1 MGCVDRSERCFTCEE
16 TINNCSG
23 HFGHIELAQPVYHI
37 GFIKTVKK
45 ILECVCHKCARFRLL
60 PDDQRYKKLQHV
72 KDKFSYCWNFAKTKL
87 VCEYQDCETQLLPLR
102 RIGKD
107 IFYLPR
113 DKKANRIQLSASD
126 AREILE
132 RITDETCRLIG
143 LNPENA
149 RPEWM
154 IITVLPVPPPCVRPS
169 VSMDHNGKGEDDL
182 THMLNNIVRFSN
194 SIEKNEHGA
203 SVNIFRKALEVNVT
217 NYMDNEVSGVDQSL
231 QKGGRPIKSIS
242 ARLKGKEG
250 RIRGNMMGKRVDF
263 CARSVI
269 TGDPYISIE
278 EVGVPKSIAI
288 NLTFPET
295 VNALNIEK
303 MQKLVNNSPNYPGAR
318 FYISG
323 VDGKRFDLKKV
334 KVKPRVK
341 IGDTLERHMIDGDYV
356 VFNRQPT
363 LQKMSMMAHHA
374 KVMDYSTFR
383 LNVNVTASYNADFDG
398 DEMNLHMPA
407 QQTSRAELET
417 LCTVS
422 KNLMSPQASKPVNA
436 LVQDALCGIRK
447 MTERNIFISK
457 QDIMNMVLWIKDFD
471 GILPQP
477 AIMKPLPLWTGKQI
491 ISMILPRIDLYGYD
505 YLHAEKKEE
514 FEKKPHSVAEKDE
527 FEKLS
532 PWDTNVLI
540 DDGELLSGII
550 CKKTVGASAGGIVHI
565 IYNDYGSE
573 AARDFMDNAA
583 QVVNY
588 WLLHHGFSVGL
599 GDAIISPGTQKD
611 IKDTIQK
618 QCEKV
623 SAINQM
629 FRDGKIIPRGSLSI
643 DETKENYVQD
653 FLAKAR
659 DVSGK
664 LANES
669 LPKFNNIKQMVEAGS
684 KGSILN
690 ICQIS
695 ANVGQQIV
703 DGKRIPWGFNK
714 RTLPSFS
721 KFDDSPE
728 SRGFVMNSFITGL
741 SPQELFFHAMGG
753 REGLIDTAC
762 KTAETGYI
770 QRRLV
775 KALEELI
782 VKYDGTVRNSRND
795 LFQFYYGEDGLDGI
809 AIERQTFPT
818 MLLSDHEFQRD
829 YYNCKL
835 EQSEWVVLQLDRKF
849 LRDTMRIPEDNWPL
863 PLNIKRMITRAG
875 KIHPWK
881 NCSVAENPENIF
893 NRVFSLRLKL
903 WPSHSN
909 FLSNKNLN
917 ISTLSIK
924 EKWDR
929 LSDNPSMLFGILVQS
944 LLSSRQVMEK
954 WKLNCDAFAW
964 LLANIEEKY
973 YRGLIQPG
981 ESVGILAA
989 QSIGEPAT

>member
-1 MGCVDRSERCFTCEE
+1 MSYEYSHSSAPVRECKNVEFGILSPDEIRQMSFVKIEHDQLYENDKRPKVGGLADPRMGCVDRSER
-16 TINNCSG
+16 

-45 ILECVCHKCARFRLL
+45 ILECVCHRCARFRLL

-72 KDKFSYCWNFAKTKL
+72 KDKFSFSWNYAKSKL
-87 VCEYQDCETQLLPLR
+87 VCEYPDCETQLLPLR

-149 RPEWM
+149 RPKWM

-169 VSMDHNGKGEDDL
+169 VSMDHTGKGEDDL
-182 THMLNNIVRFSN
+182 THMLNNIVRFT
-194 SIEKNEHGA
+194 
-203 SVNIFRKALEVNVT
+203 LEVNVT
-217 NYMDNEVSGVDQSL
+217 NYMDNEVFGVDQSL
-231 QKGGRPIKSIS
+231 QKGGRPIESIS

-318 FYISG
+318 FYFSG
-323 VDGKRFDLKKV
+323 VDGKRFGLKKV
-334 KVKPRVK
+334 KIKPRVK
-341 IGDTLERHMIDGDYV
+341 IGDILKKHMIDGDYV
-356 VFNRQPT
+356 IFNRQPT
-363 LQKMSMMAHHA
+363 LHKMSMMAHHA

-398 DEMNLHMPA
+398 DEMNLHMPV
-407 QQTSRAELET
+407 QQTTRAELET
-417 LCTVS
+417 LMTVS
-422 KNLMSPQASKPVNA
+422 KNLMSSQASKPVNA

-447 MTERNIFISK
+447 MTERDVFISK
-457 QDIMNMVLWIKDFD
+457 HDLMNMVLWIKDFD

-477 AIMKPLPLWTGKQI
+477 AIVKPLPLWTGKQI
-491 ISMILPRIDLYGYD
+491 ISMILPRIDLKGYH
-505 YLHAEKKEE
+505 YLHAEKKEA
-514 FEKKPHSVAEKDE
+514 FEKKTSSFAEKHE

-540 DDGELLSGII
+540 DDGELISGII

-565 IYNDYGSE
+565 IYNDYGSC

-588 WLLHHGFSVGL
+588 WLLHHGFSV
-599 GDAIISPGTQKD
+599 DTQKH
-611 IKDTIQK
+611 IQKTIQK
-618 QCEKV
+618 QCEKG
-623 SAINQM
+623 
-629 FRDGKIIPRGSLSI
+629 RIIPRGSLSI
-643 DETKENYVQD
+643 DETKENNIQD

-659 DVSGK
+659 DISGK

-703 DGKRIPWGFNK
+703 DGKRIPWGFK
-714 RTLPSFS
+714 YRTLPSFS
-721 KFDDSPE
+721 IFDDSPE

-741 SPQELFFHAMGG
+741 TPQELFFHAMGG
-753 REGLIDTAC
+753 REGLIDTAV

-775 KALEELI
+775 KALEDLI
-782 VKYDGTVRNSRND
+782 IKYDGTVRNSRND
-795 LFQFYYGEDGLDGI
+795 LFQFYYGEDGFDGN

-818 MLLSDHEFQRD
+818 MLLPDFEFERD
-829 YYNCKL
+829 YYNSNL
-835 EQSEWVVLQLDRKF
+835 EKSEWIVLQLDRKF

-875 KIHPWK
+875 
-881 NCSVAENPENIF
+881 N
-893 NRVFSLRLKL
+893 
-903 WPSHSN
+903 
-909 FLSNKNLN
+909 
-917 ISTLSIK
+917 
-924 EKWDR
+924 
-929 LSDNPSMLFGILVQS
+929 DNPSMLFGILVQS
-944 LLSSRQVMEK
+944 LLSSRQVIER
-954 WKLNCDAFAW
+954 WKLNKEAFSW
-964 LLANIEEKY
+964 LLAKIEEKY
-973 YRGLIQPG
+973 YRGLIHPG
-981 ESVGILAA
+981 ESVRHSAIEGVD
-989 QSIGEPAT
+989 QRS